1 MEQQTNGAP
10 TPSGAKKNNTVWYII
25 IGVIILLVIVGR
37 MVSSF
42 SSKKI
47 AEKNIE
53 LATGGKVSV
62 QNDGNVKVSTKEGT
76 FETNSGKLP
85 DNWPSDAP
93 TYAGT
98 ITFSG
103 SSNGTNG
110 QKGLSLMISTSDSAD
125 KVVAFYKSELASKGW
140 TIASEGTFSGTTM
153 LSAEKGAQQYSIGI
167 ITADGQTQITSGITD
182 K

>member
-25 IGVIILLVIVGR
+25 IGVIILLIIVGR
-37 MVSSF
+37 MATGF
-42 SSKKI
+42 FSKKI
-47 AEKNIE
+47 VEKSIE
-53 LATGGKVSV
+53 QATGGKVSV

-110 QKGLSLMISTSDSAD
+110 QKGLSLMITTTDGAD
-125 KVVAFYKSELASKGW
+125 KVAAFYKSELAAKGW
-140 TIASEGTFSGTTM
+140 TIANEGTFSGTTM
-153 LSAEKGAQQYSIGI
+153 IGAEKAGKQYSIGI

>member
-25 IGVIILLVIVGR
+25 IGVIVLLIIVGR
-37 MVSSF
+37 VASNF

-53 LATGGKVSV
+53 LATGGKVSI

-93 TYAGT
+93 AYAGT
-98 ITFSG
+98 ITFSE

-110 QKGLSLMISTSDSAD
+110 QNGLSLMISTSDGAD
-125 KVVAFYKSELASKGW
+125 KVVAFYKSELAAKGW
-140 TIASEGTFSGTTM
+140 TIANEGTFSGTTM
-153 LSAEKGAQQYSIGI
+153 LSAEKGTQQYSIGI